1 MAKFT
6 AITLLALSLGL
17 LGTVYAQNLDM
28 SGSEGSIT
36 FDQPGKPTRGMSQE
50 SVQANFGAP
59 AGQTDTWHVAGKRP
73 GKFWR
78 PAVNHRRS
86 RRSTDFTLGICRV
99 CSLLRVQPGDS
110 LGDETLDRELIQY
123 EKTRSLAARFF
134 VPGQNGTGSIFR

>member
-59 AGQTDTWHVAGKRP
+59 QSTTA
-73 GKFWR
+73 
-78 PAVNHRRS
+78 AVGDPPIS
-86 RRSTDFTLGICRV
+86 RAW
-99 CSLLRVQPGDS
+99 LRVFLCLAKIVPDQFFDNKSATFS
-110 LGDETLDRELIQY
+110 LME
-123 EKTRSLAARFF
+123 EKVVHCDCPLFLKANVQIVKNRAKLGSAFGQKWSSLAR
-134 VPGQNGTGSIFR
+134 